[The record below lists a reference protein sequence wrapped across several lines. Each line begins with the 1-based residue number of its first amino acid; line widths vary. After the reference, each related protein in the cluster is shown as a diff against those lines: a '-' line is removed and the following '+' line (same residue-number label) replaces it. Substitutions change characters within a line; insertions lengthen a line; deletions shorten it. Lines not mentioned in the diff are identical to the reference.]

1 MQAIRNHSGAS
12 ANTIIEGRKVMKA
25 NRIQAMVIAITLILG
40 STAGVGAYFAKS
52 NPTTP
57 VEVGLDGYVYLA
69 VPVDEIKDFESECPF
84 GL

>member
-1 MQAIRNHSGAS
+1 MRAKRNESRAKE
-12 ANTIIEGRKVMKA
+12 NTMIEGRKVMKA
-25 NRIQAMVIAITLILG
+25 NKIKVMVVAIAVMLG

-57 VEVGLDGYVYLA
+57 VEIGLDGYVYLA
-69 VPVDEIKDFESECPF
+69 VPVDVIEDFESECPF

>member
-1 MQAIRNHSGAS
+1 
-12 ANTIIEGRKVMKA
+12 MKA
-25 NRIQAMVIAITLILG
+25 NKLKATVVAMTLILG

-57 VEVGLDGYVYLA
+57 AEIGLDGYVYIA
-69 VPVDEIKDFESECPF
+69 VPVDVIEDFESECPF

>member
-1 MQAIRNHSGAS
+1 MR
-12 ANTIIEGRKVMKA
+12 ANKNQSRAKENTMIEGRKVIKA
-25 NRIQAMVIAITLILG
+25 NRIKVMVVAITLMLG

-57 VEVGLDGYVYLA
+57 VEIGLDGYVYLA
-69 VPVDEIKDFESECPF
+69 VPVDVIEDFESDCPF

>member
-1 MQAIRNHSGAS
+1 MQDERKDSIA
-12 ANTIIEGRKVMKA
+12 EGRRVMKA
-25 NRIQAMVIAITLILG
+25 NRIKAMVVAMALILG
-40 STAGVGAYFAKS
+40 STAGVGAFFAKS

-69 VPVDEIKDFESECPF
+69 VPVDVIEDFESECPF

>member
-1 MQAIRNHSGAS
+1 M
-12 ANTIIEGRKVMKA
+12 IEGRKVMKA
-25 NRIQAMVIAITLILG
+25 NRIKAMVIAMTLILG

-57 VEVGLDGYVYLA
+57 VELGLDGYMYIA
-69 VPVDEIKDFESECPF
+69 VPVDVIEDFESECPF

>member
-1 MQAIRNHSGAS
+1 
-12 ANTIIEGRKVMKA
+12 MKA
-25 NRIQAMVIAITLILG
+25 NRIKVMVAAIALMLG

-57 VEVGLDGYVYLA
+57 VEVGLDGYVYIA
-69 VPVDEIKDFESECPF
+69 VPLDVVEDFESDCPF

>member
-1 MQAIRNHSGAS
+1 
-12 ANTIIEGRKVMKA
+12 MKA
-25 NRIQAMVIAITLILG
+25 NRIKAMLIAMTLILG

-57 VEVGLDGYVYLA
+57 VELGLDGYVYIA
-69 VPVDEIKDFESECPF
+69 VPVDVIEDFESECPF